1 MLSNKHEQTYKRRC
15 CPHHQIDQ
23 NPQKAPFAISDFCD
37 LNKKNCKD
45 AYQFFYIFNGL
56 GGNTKNW
63 MSQNSYVIKCMNRSS
78 KTYETHCKATE
89 LLFTCKLSCDS
100 KEGYVA
106 VLNCPVAEKK

>member
-1 MLSNKHEQTYKRRC
+1 MLANKHGQTYQRGC

-23 NPQKAPFAISDFCD
+23 NAQKAPFAISDFCD

-63 MSQNSYVIKCMNRSS
+63 MSQNSYVIKCIIGRARNT
-78 KTYETHCKATE
+78 KHP
-89 LLFTCKLSCDS
+89 
-100 KEGYVA
+100 VWQQ
-106 VLNCPVAEKK
+106 NCFSPEN